1 MRLSKTNLI
10 GGIRMSEHDNIDFIL
25 RSWDY
30 EPYNVNA
37 RIVQGDDGRDVI
49 QMRVDMGVLQLEMKG
64 RPDGSHPHSHESMLD
79 YLIQKSTEAEE
90 TYELT
95 EDECFAVDREFVQ
108 FYHRRVYWLQLRRFE
123 QAMQDANHTLSL
135 MDLCQSHSSDEQWA
149 IAHEQYR
156 PFGLFHRIQAEAL
169 YLLDEGDGGESAVEA
184 VNQGLEELRQ
194 LFVSYEIEERFEDD
208 DLVQRLIEVREDIR
222 ERYEVG
228 ETLKEKLVK
237 AVSEEQYELAAQ
249 LRDELEQREIGPR

>member
-1 MRLSKTNLI
+1 
-10 GGIRMSEHDNIDFIL
+10 MSEHDNIDFIL
-25 RSWDY
+25 RSWEY

-95 EDECFAVDREFVQ
+95 EDECFEVDREFVQ
-108 FYHRRVYWLQLRRFE
+108 FYHRRVCWLQLRRFE

-156 PFGLFHRIQAEAL
+156 PFVLFHRIQGKPSTFWTRVTAANPPL
-169 YLLDEGDGGESAVEA
+169 KPSIKASRNCGSYSSHTRSKSDSRTTIWCSA
-184 VNQGLEELRQ
+184 
-194 LFVSYEIEERFEDD
+194 
-208 DLVQRLIEVREDIR
+208 
-222 ERYEVG
+222 
-228 ETLKEKLVK
+228 
-237 AVSEEQYELAAQ
+237 
-249 LRDELEQREIGPR
+249 